1 MNPTSTLGVGC
12 LLIESE
18 RVLLVKPNYGK
29 AKNHWILPGGFVENG
44 ESLTVA
50 ALREL
55 REETNQLGELVT
67 PFCVRYRRDPS
78 DVYWVFRV
86 QRVADS
92 PIGVQ
97 SEELLDVQFLSIEFS
112 INSEEVRPM
121 TQYFVKSSLLANP
134 RSVELPMEYQDNNL
148 VYFFAGGN

>member
-12 LLIESE
+12 LLIENGQ
-18 RVLLVKPNYGK
+18 VLLVKPNYGK

-44 ESLTVA
+44 EPLSAA

-55 REETNQLGELVT
+55 KEETNQLGELVA

-86 QRVADS
+86 QRLKVSPLVVQAD
-92 PIGVQ
+92 
-97 SEELLDVQFLSIEFS
+97 ELLDAQFLPIEFS
-112 INSEEVRPM
+112 INSKEVRPM
-121 TQYFVKSSLLANP
+121 TQYFIKCSQLANP
-134 RSVELPMEYQDNNL
+134 RLNNLPTEFQENNL
-148 VYFFAGGN
+148 VYFFNGGN